1 MSYAIFMRNSTT
13 PSSTK
18 TEQQERIEALEKRTK
33 ELEALVSWYEEQFR
47 LKKHQEFGASSE
59 KSSADQLALPLFN
72 EAEITATSLEE
83 ELEETSPENESK
95 RNPRKTLEETLPV
108 DIVTYSLPIEEQAC
122 LSCGNDLHVMK
133 KEVRRE
139 IQIIPAQVKI
149 IQSERD
155 VFACRVCFHEDIKT
169 PIVQAPMPNPV
180 FPKSMASPS
189 AVAYV
194 LIQKYMAGVPL
205 YRQEKQF
212 EQLGVSLSR
221 QTLSNWILYSADR
234 WIEPLVQQMRE
245 ALLNQGVLH
254 ADETTLQVLHEK
266 DRAPTSTSYMWLYRT
281 GREGP
286 KCVLFDYQTTRAAKH
301 PTRYLEGFKGKLQVD
316 GYQGYEGLP
325 GVTLSGCWAHVRRK
339 FDQAQKAAPPKLGGQ
354 LTLAE
359 QALQKI
365 GALYKIEKKIASKD
379 SEERLKIRQEQSLP
393 LVEAYFTWLKTIRPQ
408 VLPKSKFGEA
418 IQYTLNQ
425 QKKLTEPFKD
435 GRLDIDN
442 NLAERSIKP
451 FVIGRKN
458 WLFSNSSKGAK
469 ASALVYSLM
478 ETAKE
483 NRLNVFQYFIYL
495 FETLPNIDL
504 KNSEKLQRLLP
515 WSTELPEQCYLAK
528 ENNE

>member
-1 MSYAIFMRNSTT
+1 MMRHSTT
-13 PSSTK
+13 PSTTK
-18 TEQQERIEALEKRTK
+18 TEQQDRIEALEKQNK
-33 ELEALVSWYEEQFR
+33 ELKALVTWYEEQFR

-59 KSSADQLALPLFN
+59 KSSDGQLALSLFN

-83 ELEETSPENESK
+83 EVEETSPEKTQK
-95 RNPRKTLEETLPV
+95 RNPRKTLKENLPV
-108 DIVTYSLPIEEQAC
+108 EIVTYSLPEEEQAC

-139 IQIIPAQVKI
+139 LQIIPAQVKI
-149 IQSERD
+149 IQHERD
-155 VFACRVCFHEDIKT
+155 VFACRTCEQENITT

-194 LIQKYMAGVPL
+194 LIQKYMSGVPL

-212 EQLGVSLSR
+212 EQLGVPLSR
-221 QTLSNWILYSADR
+221 QTISNWILYSADK

-245 ALLNQGVLH
+245 VLLNQKVLH
-254 ADETTLQVLHEK
+254 ADETTVQVLQEK

-286 KCVLFDYQTTRAAKH
+286 KCVLFDYQTTRSSKH
-301 PTRYLEGFKGKLQVD
+301 PTRYLQGFKGKLHVD
-316 GYQGYEGLP
+316 GYRGYEGLP

-339 FDQAQKAAPPKLGGQ
+339 FDQAQKAAPPKQGGQ

-365 GALYKIEKKIASKD
+365 GALYRIEKKIASED
-379 SEERLKIRQEQSLP
+379 SEERLRIRQEQSIP
-393 LVEAYFTWLKTIRPQ
+393 LVEAFFTWLKTIRPK

-418 IQYTLNQ
+418 IQYALNQ
-425 QKKLTEPFKD
+425 KKKLMEPFKD

-483 NRLNVFQYFIYL
+483 NNLNVFKYFIYL
-495 FETLPNIDL
+495 FETLPNMDL
-504 KNSEKLQRLLP
+504 YDYHKLQTLVP
-515 WSTELPEQCYLAK
+515 WSTELPEQCYLVK
-528 ENNE
+528 ENSE